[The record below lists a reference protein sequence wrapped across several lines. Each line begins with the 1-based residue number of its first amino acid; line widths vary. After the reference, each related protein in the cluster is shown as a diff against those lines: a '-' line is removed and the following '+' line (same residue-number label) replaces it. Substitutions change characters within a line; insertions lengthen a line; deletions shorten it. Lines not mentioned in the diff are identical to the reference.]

1 MDVVC
6 GYLSGGCC
14 GGSGCNW
21 KQWLLGGASQ
31 AAPDPCT
38 LHVLQVGVNRVLAGA
53 QLLPDVL
60 EVGQNDA
67 LVHLLNL
74 LYFWA

>member
-1 MDVVC
+1 
-6 GYLSGGCC
+6 
-14 GGSGCNW
+14 
-21 KQWLLGGASQ
+21 
-31 AAPDPCT
+31 
-38 LHVLQVGVNRVLAGA
+38 VNRVLAGA
-53 QLLPDVL
+53 ELLPDVL